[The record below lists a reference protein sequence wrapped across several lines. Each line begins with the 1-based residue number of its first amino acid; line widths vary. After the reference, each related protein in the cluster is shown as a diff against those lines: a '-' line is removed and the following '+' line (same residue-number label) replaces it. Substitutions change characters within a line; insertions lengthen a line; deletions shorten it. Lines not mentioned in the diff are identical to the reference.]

1 MIMSL
6 HRRIIH
12 SCSIFLMLSG
22 FIHFIALDAW
32 ANDAAVES
40 LREQDFSWY
49 DSSNDQFKPISIP
62 DYRWLDDWFAS
73 ESSNDS
79 ASGDFSSTAVR
90 VLLWTLVIIMAITLI
105 VFLIR
110 AFIDI
115 PLPAPPENLSRG
127 PRISK
132 KQLEALPEVAR
143 EITDFLAETRR
154 LAKQGDFSQAMIY
167 FYSWQLITL
176 DDHDVIELQN
186 GKTNRQYLQ
195 ESKKNCP
202 SILKSFK
209 DSIKLFE
216 DSIYGGIVLTK
227 DQFQN
232 VWDNR
237 EHFLQGAKTSS
248 TIGGQR

>member
-1 MIMSL
+1 
-6 HRRIIH
+6 
-12 SCSIFLMLSG
+12 MLSG
-22 FIHFIALDAW
+22 FIHSIALNSW
-32 ANDAAVES
+32 AKDAAVES

-62 DYRWLDDWFAS
+62 DYRWMDNWV
-73 ESSNDS
+73 ESDRSIDTVPGN
-79 ASGDFSSTAVR
+79 FSTTAMR
-90 VLLWTLVIIMAITLI
+90 FLLWTLVVIMAITLI
-105 VFLIR
+105 IFLIR
-110 AFIDI
+110 ALIDT
-115 PLPAPPENLSRG
+115 PLPTPPENHSRG

-143 EITDFLAETRR
+143 EITDFLGETRR

-237 EHFLQGAKTSS
+237 KHFLQGAKNTS
-248 TIGGQR
+248 TAGGRR